1 MNIGWE
7 EELRKN
13 LMAEI
18 TALDFPAETEERIR
32 TEIHRQ
38 IRKRRMVMKL
48 NRKHTGV
55 VLAAALILV
64 GAVTAIGAG
73 KVAFYSS
80 GHSVNDE
87 ITDIHALEERAK
99 GELGKSIYCPE
110 TLADGVSFSRGIVM
124 DVDAWDEEN
133 NKVGTFP
140 EMCAYY
146 QDGAGG
152 RFNLSISRPIEASV
166 YEKKDQVEVYQDIQL
181 YGAVDQYLFLPPE
194 EKPSA
199 EDEQLEA
206 AGELFI
212 SYGSSEVER
221 KTFTSVSWDRGE
233 LHYLLHT
240 YEDISLNQLMEW
252 AKQIVDHEI
261 K

>member
-13 LMAEI
+13 LVEEI

-38 IRKRRMVMKL
+38 IRKRRMVMKV

-55 VLAAALILV
+55 ILAAALILV

-73 KVAFYSS
+73 KVASYSS
-80 GHSVNDE
+80 GHSLNDE
-87 ITDIHALEERAK
+87 VTDIHALEEWAK
-99 GELGKSIYCPE
+99 GELGRSIHCPE
-110 TLADGVSFSRGIVM
+110 NLADGVSFSRGIVM
-124 DVDAWDEEN
+124 DVDAWDEEK

-140 EMCAYY
+140 EMDAYY
-146 QDGAGG
+146 QDEAGG
-152 RFNLSISRPIEASV
+152 SFTLSVSRPIEAAAD
-166 YEKKDQVEVYQDIQL
+166 ENKDMAEVYQDIQL
-181 YGAVDQYLFLPPE
+181 YGAVDQYLFLPPDE
-194 EKPSA
+194 TPSA
-199 EDEQLEA
+199 EDEQLKA

-221 KTFTSVSWDRGE
+221 ETFTHVSWDRGE

-240 YEDISLNQLMEW
+240 YEDVSVDKLMEW
-252 AKQIVDHEI
+252 AKQIIDNEVE
-261 K
+261 